1 MQILNLLGLGSLAGA
16 KVGNLVVAGLIL
28 TASVATATTTLTG
41 AVFSDAESIGANVF
55 STGTVDI
62 SASQPNAVVGLSNM
76 VPGDKVTSALTISNQ
91 GSLQLRYAV
100 TSVTSEDALA
110 AQLDMAVWDEA
121 EEADEGT
128 NCESTPPANVL
139 YGQGDLGSTSGVDVI
154 GDPAQGAQAGDRV
167 LSGGASEVLCVQAS
181 LPSDTGNAFQGLS
194 TSADF
199 AFAAKQTQNN

>member
-1 MQILNLLGLGSLAGA
+1 M
-16 KVGNLVVAGLIL
+16 VAGLIL
-28 TASVATATTTLTG
+28 TASVGTATTTLTG

-91 GSLQLRYAV
+91 GSLQLRYAA

-110 AQLDMAVWDEA
+110 AQLHMTLWDES

-128 NCESTPPANVL
+128 TCESTPPANVL
-139 YGQGDLGSTSGVDVI
+139 YGPGDLGSTSGVDVI
-154 GDPAQGAQAGDRV
+154 GDPAQGAQAGDRI

-199 AFAAKQTQNN
+199 AFAAEQTQNN